1 MNRTY
6 FGCMCNLSAFITRS
20 VYWFFLPISFS
31 PNIILI
37 PWLKSKVDFK
47 PPPLFFRT
55 HLAISQKQW
64 AADRTHLLLMI
75 LPPHLPVLPSP
86 DHIYGTIV
94 SYLTFFKRTYKLPTY
109 NRSILCA
116 KSYRSEYLTKGN
128 IISWQDICRPNRPK
142 ILPFAQYSLVHDLV
156 LNHSNVIFGPK
167 IKAVRT
173 WEL

>member
-1 MNRTY
+1 MNQTY
-6 FGCMCNLSAFITRS
+6 FGCMINLSAFITRS

-47 PPPLFFRT
+47 PPLFFRT

-64 AADRTHLLLMI
+64 AADSTHLLLMI

-116 KSYRSEYLTKGN
+116 KSYRSEYWNEVPPKSLGPKSAISKMQGAVDRSPKN
-128 IISWQDICRPNRPK
+128 LFNPFLFWLWMGHRNMCVKRRFSWQ
-142 ILPFAQYSLVHDLV
+142 
-156 LNHSNVIFGPK
+156 
-167 IKAVRT
+167 
-173 WEL
+173 